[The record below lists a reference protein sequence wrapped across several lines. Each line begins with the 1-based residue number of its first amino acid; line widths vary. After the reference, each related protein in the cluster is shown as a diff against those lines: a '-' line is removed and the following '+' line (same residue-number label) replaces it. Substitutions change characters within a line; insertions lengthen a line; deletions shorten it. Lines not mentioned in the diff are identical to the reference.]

1 MISNNLIG
9 IFSCKKNVFS
19 ATIIFKIRFKNRKKN
34 FAYFDRAC
42 YRFPDKIFSKGGLGL
57 HIDCNPWNMQA
68 DREKW
73 RPLQMSLALTDH
85 PDENCGGLGVAR
97 GWHTKIVDLAEK
109 KTKKVT
115 FFCEFIVIHFIFNV
129 NREKKDISVLIFQKE
144 DFII

>member
-1 MISNNLIG
+1 
-9 IFSCKKNVFS
+9 
-19 ATIIFKIRFKNRKKN
+19 
-34 FAYFDRAC
+34 
-42 YRFPDKIFSKGGLGL
+42 
-57 HIDCNPWNMQA
+57 MQA

-115 FFCEFIVIHFIFNV
+115 FFCEFIVIHFMFNIK
-129 NREKKDISVLIFQKE
+129 REKKDISVLIFQKE